1 MNRTVKERQDE
12 KAKEL
17 WVGIEPTAEKCKT
30 CLMAY
35 SEDEHWGGYL
45 NSNCEIFE
53 PPECKPKEVLWDGAD
68 CEYYAED
75 F

>member
-12 KAKEL
+12 KAGEL

-30 CLMAY
+30 CAFAY
-35 SEDEHWGGYL
+35 SEDDHWGGYL
-45 NSNCEIFE
+45 NSNCEIYDDE
-53 PPECKPKEVLWDGAD
+53 EKPTEVLWDGAD
-68 CEYYAED
+68 CEYYTEE